1 MQKSRDQF
9 MLVERISGP
18 ETKEILIN
26 IDQIKWV
33 NITESVIRL
42 SDDLYLTVTE
52 ESLKAV
58 QERLSRIDVD
68 DVHAEPS
75 MIQLILMNI
84 KEVTNE
90 FAN

>member
-1 MQKSRDQF
+1 MQKSKSQF
-9 MLVERISGP
+9 MLVERVSGS

-42 SDDLYLTVTE
+42 SDDLYLHVTE
-52 ESLKAV
+52 ESLKEV

-68 DVHAEPS
+68 DVHAESS
-75 MIQLILMNI
+75 MIQLI
-84 KEVTNE
+84 
-90 FAN
+90 

>member
-75 MIQLILMNI
+75 MIQLI
-84 KEVTNE
+84 
-90 FAN
+90 

>member
-1 MQKSRDQF
+1 MMQTSKSQF
-9 MLVERISGP
+9 MLVERVSGP
-18 ETKEILIN
+18 DIKEILVN

-42 SDDLYLTVTE
+42 SDDLYLHVTK
-52 ESLKAV
+52 ESLKEV

-75 MIQLILMNI
+75 MMQLI
-84 KEVTNE
+84 
-90 FAN
+90 

>member
-1 MQKSRDQF
+1 MQKSKSQF

-18 ETKEILIN
+18 DTKEILVN

-33 NITESVIRL
+33 NVTESVIRM
-42 SDDLYLTVTE
+42 SDDLYLHVTE
-52 ESLKAV
+52 KSLKEV

-75 MIQLILMNI
+75 MIQLI
-84 KEVTNE
+84 
-90 FAN
+90 

>member
-1 MQKSRDQF
+1 MQKSKSQF

-42 SDDLYLTVTE
+42 SDDLYLTATE

-75 MIQLILMNI
+75 MIQLI
-84 KEVTNE
+84 
-90 FAN
+90 

>member
-1 MQKSRDQF
+1 MMQKSKSQF
-9 MLVERISGP
+9 MLVERVSGP

-42 SDDLYLTVTE
+42 SDDLYLAVTE

-68 DVHAEPS
+68 DVHAESS
-75 MIQLILMNI
+75 MIQL
-84 KEVTNE
+84 V
-90 FAN
+90 

>member
-1 MQKSRDQF
+1 MQKSKSQF

-18 ETKEILIN
+18 ETKEILVN

-42 SDDLYLTVTE
+42 SDDLYLHVTE
-52 ESLKAV
+52 ESLKDV
-58 QERLSRIDVD
+58 QERLSRIDAD

-75 MIQLILMNI
+75 MIQLI
-84 KEVTNE
+84 
-90 FAN
+90 

>member
-1 MQKSRDQF
+1 MQKSKSQF
-9 MLVERISGP
+9 ILVERVSGP
-18 ETKEILIN
+18 ETKEILVN

-33 NITESVIRL
+33 NITESAIRM

-52 ESLKAV
+52 KSLKEV

-75 MIQLILMNI
+75 MIQLI
-84 KEVTNE
+84 
-90 FAN
+90 

>member
-1 MQKSRDQF
+1 MQKSKSQF
-9 MLVERISGP
+9 MLVERVSGP

-33 NITESVIRL
+33 NVTESVIRM

-52 ESLKAV
+52 KSLNEA
-58 QERLSRIDVD
+58 QERLSRIDAD

-75 MIQLILMNI
+75 MIQLI
-84 KEVTNE
+84 
-90 FAN
+90 

>member
-1 MQKSRDQF
+1 MMQKSKSQF

-52 ESLKAV
+52 KSLNEV
-58 QERLSRIDVD
+58 QERLSRIDDD
-68 DVHAEPS
+68 DVHAESS
-75 MIQLILMNI
+75 MIQLI
-84 KEVTNE
+84 
-90 FAN
+90 

>member
-1 MQKSRDQF
+1 MQTSKSQF

-18 ETKEILIN
+18 DIKEILIN

-75 MIQLILMNI
+75 MIQLI
-84 KEVTNE
+84 
-90 FAN
+90 

>member
-1 MQKSRDQF
+1 MQKSKSQF

-18 ETKEILIN
+18 EVKEILVN

-33 NITESVIRL
+33 NITESVIRI
-42 SDDLYLTVTE
+42 SDDLYLHVTE
-52 ESLKAV
+52 ESLKEV

-75 MIQLILMNI
+75 MIQLL
-84 KEVTNE
+84 
-90 FAN
+90 

>member
-1 MQKSRDQF
+1 MQKSKSQF

-18 ETKEILIN
+18 ETKEILVN

-33 NITESVIRL
+33 NITESVIRM

-52 ESLKAV
+52 KSLKEV
-58 QERLSRIDVD
+58 QERLSRIDAD

-75 MIQLILMNI
+75 MIQLI
-84 KEVTNE
+84 
-90 FAN
+90 

>member
-1 MQKSRDQF
+1 MQKSKSQF
-9 MLVERISGP
+9 MLVERVSGP
-18 ETKEILIN
+18 DIKEILIN

-42 SDDLYLTVTE
+42 SDDLYLAVTE

-68 DVHAEPS
+68 DVHAESS
-75 MIQLILMNI
+75 MIQL
-84 KEVTNE
+84 V
-90 FAN
+90 

>member
-58 QERLSRIDVD
+58 QERLSRIDVG

-75 MIQLILMNI
+75 MIQLM
-84 KEVTNE
+84 
-90 FAN
+90 

>member
-1 MQKSRDQF
+1 MQKSKSQF
-9 MLVERISGP
+9 MLVERVSGP

-33 NITESVIRL
+33 NITESVIRV

-52 ESLKAV
+52 KSLNDV

-68 DVHAEPS
+68 DVHDEPS
-75 MIQLILMNI
+75 MIQLI
-84 KEVTNE
+84 
-90 FAN
+90 